1 MECHSMY
8 KESEELLRQNIA
20 TLQNALHWLARSYE
34 RCKDIK
40 IDKELTEEELDAF
53 ENLTSRYARTLD
65 ILINKVLRTI
75 DIVELEE
82 PGTIIDI
89 INRSEK
95 RGIITNAY
103 RVRELK
109 DLRNEIVHEYNISD
123 LTELLAET
131 LLAAQD
137 VSMISARAIQYC
149 TDHLGMP
156 KN

>member
-1 MECHSMY
+1 MY
-8 KESEELLRQNIA
+8 KESEALLRQNIA

-40 IDKELTEEELDAF
+40 IGKELTEEELDAF

-95 RGIITNAY
+95 RGIITNVY

-109 DLRNEIVHEYNISD
+109 DLRNEIVHEYTISD
-123 LTELLAET
+123 LMELFAET

-137 VSMISARAIQYC
+137 ISMISARAIQYY
-149 TDHLGMP
+149 TDHFNIP
-156 KN
+156 QI

>member
-1 MECHSMY
+1 MY